1 MRRHRVTRHC
11 KSGKCVTYWRGKEGS
26 RRFGEGCEFEK
37 KFSSSRVNRVNRA
50 YDDAGIEA
58 PKGKGIHTV
67 AFHERA
73 ASIMGSMK
81 KSGKGV
87 NRNMAYAIAMKQLGR
102 NKSVLKSHRNGKT
115 KE

>member
-1 MRRHRVTRHC
+1 MRRHRVTRRC

-37 KFSSSRVNRVNRA
+37 KFSSTRINRVNSA
-50 YDDAGIEA
+50 YDDAGVSA

-73 ASIMGSMK
+73 AKIMGSMK
-81 KSGKGV
+81 KSGKKV
-87 NRNMAYAIAMKQLGR
+87 NRGVAYATAMKQLGR
-102 NKSVLKSHRNGKT
+102 DKSVLKNHRK
-115 KE
+115 

>member
-1 MRRHRVTRHC
+1 MKRHRVTRHC

-26 RRFGEGCEFEK
+26 RRFGEGSEFEK
-37 KFSSSRVNRVNRA
+37 KFSSSRVNRINRA
-50 YDDAGIEA
+50 YDEAGVSA

-73 ASIMGSMK
+73 TAIMGSMK
-81 KSGKGV
+81 KGNKPV

-102 NKSVLKSHRNGKT
+102 KKSVLKPHRR
-115 KE
+115 